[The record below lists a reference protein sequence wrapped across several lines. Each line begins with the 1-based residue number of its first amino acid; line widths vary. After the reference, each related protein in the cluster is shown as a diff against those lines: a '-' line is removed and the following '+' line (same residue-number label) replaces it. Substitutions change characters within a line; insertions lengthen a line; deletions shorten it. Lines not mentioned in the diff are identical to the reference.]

1 MSKPKDYIEMSIRA
15 SEFFSNDGKFD
26 AKEMGE
32 LIAIAER
39 DGVIDQDEIRVLRNI
54 ISRINPNEVDN
65 AMKAKLAEI
74 LEKVTPIK

>member
-1 MSKPKDYIEMSIRA
+1 MTDPKDYIEMSIRA
-15 SEFFSNDGKFD
+15 SEFFSSDGKFD
-26 AKEMGE
+26 AQEMGQ

-54 ISRINPNEVDN
+54 ISRINPDEVDG

-74 LEKVTPIK
+74 LEKVNPKK

>member
-1 MSKPKDYIEMSIRA
+1 MSDAKDYIEMSIRA
-15 SEFFSNDGKFD
+15 SEYFSSDGKFD
-26 AKEMGE
+26 AQEMGK

-54 ISRINPNEVDN
+54 ISRLNPNEVDE

-74 LEKVTPIK
+74 LEKVSPKK

>member
-1 MSKPKDYIEMSIRA
+1 MSAAKDYIEMSIRA
-15 SEFFSNDGKFD
+15 SEYFSNDGRFD
-26 AKEMGE
+26 AQEMGK

-54 ISRINPNEVDN
+54 IARINPDEVDD

-74 LEKVTPIK
+74 LEKVNPKN

>member
-1 MSKPKDYIEMSIRA
+1 MSEAKDYIEMSILA
-15 SEFFSNDGKFD
+15 SKFFGSDGKFD
-26 AKEMGE
+26 AQEMGE

-54 ISRINPNEVDN
+54 VSRINPNEVDD

-74 LEKVTPIK
+74 LEKVSPQK

>member
-1 MSKPKDYIEMSIRA
+1 MNDAKDYIEMSIRA
-15 SEFFSNDGKFD
+15 SEYFSNDGKFD
-26 AKEMGE
+26 AQEMGK

-54 ISRINPNEVDN
+54 ISRLNPDEVDE

-74 LEKVTPIK
+74 LEKVSPKK